1 MKGPFKGKIPG
12 NQYIFSRPPKITNPK
27 QTKKPFGLLKFA
39 EKIECMVKGKN
50 SVEIINIGDEILI
63 GQIIN
68 SNAAWMAEQLDL
80 NGFSVVHMTT
90 ISDTSEAIGEA
101 LNQAAMRADIILL
114 TGGLGPTKDDITK
127 QTLADYFKVKL
138 VTDQKSLQDVE
149 AFFASRKQ
157 PLTATNRRQA
167 EIPSNSTPLSNPY
180 GTAPGMWFEENGKV
194 YASMPGVPVEMKYLM
209 SEEIIPRLKKKY
221 QPGYLVHKTI
231 MTHGMGESHLSDLI
245 KEWEDSL
252 PEHIKLAYLPRPGVV
267 RLRLSAAG
275 NDREQLQHDIGN
287 AVQRLV
293 FLIPDLIFGYDNIS
307 MEEAVGDLLKKSQ
320 KTVSTAES
328 CTGGAIA
335 ARITRIPGSS
345 DYFRG
350 SMVAYSND
358 IKENQLG
365 VDPETLKSD
374 GAVSE
379 AVVRQ
384 MAEGGRKAFQTGYAI
399 ATSGIAGPEGG
410 TKEKPVGTV
419 WIAVATP
426 EGTTAEVFQFGNNRE
441 RNTERSI
448 LSGLNMLRKR
458 LL

>member
-1 MKGPFKGKIPG
+1 
-12 NQYIFSRPPKITNPK
+12 
-27 QTKKPFGLLKFA
+27 
-39 EKIECMVKGKN
+39 MVESKT

-68 SNAAWMAEQLDL
+68 SNAAWMAEQLNL

-127 QTLADYFKVKL
+127 QTLADYFNADL
-138 VTDQKSLQDVE
+138 ITDQNVLKEVE
-149 AFFASRKQ
+149 DFFASRNQ
-157 PLTATNRRQA
+157 PLTDTNRRQA
-167 EIPSNSTPLSNPY
+167 EIPSNCTPLPNPY
-180 GTAPGMWFEENGKV
+180 GTAAGMWFETNGKV
-194 YASMPGVPVEMKYLM
+194 YASMPGVPVEMKNLM
-209 SEEIIPRLKKKY
+209 SNEIIPRLKKKY

-231 MTHGMGESHLSDLI
+231 MTHGMGESHLSDRI
-245 KEWEDSL
+245 RDWEENL
-252 PEHIKLAYLPRPGVV
+252 PDHIKLAYLPRPGVV

-275 NDREQLQHDIGN
+275 NDKQQLQHDISN
-287 AVQRLV
+287 AVQQL
-293 FLIPDLIFGYDNIS
+293 LIRIPELIFGYDDITL
-307 MEEAVGDLLKKSQ
+307 EEVVGNLLRKSG

-328 CTGGAIA
+328 CTGGSIA
-335 ARITRIPGSS
+335 ARITRIAGSS

-358 IKENQLG
+358 VKEKQLD
-365 VDPETLKSD
+365 VDPDTIQKH

-379 AVVRQ
+379 QVVRQ
-384 MAEGGRKAFQTGYAI
+384 MAEGARKKFQTDCSI
-399 ATSGIAGPEGG
+399 STSGIAGPGGG

-419 WIAVATP
+419 WIAVATST
-426 EGTTAEVFQFGNNRE
+426 GTKAQVFRFGSNRE
-441 RNTERSI
+441 RNTELSI
-448 LSGLNMLRKR
+448 LSALNMLRKE